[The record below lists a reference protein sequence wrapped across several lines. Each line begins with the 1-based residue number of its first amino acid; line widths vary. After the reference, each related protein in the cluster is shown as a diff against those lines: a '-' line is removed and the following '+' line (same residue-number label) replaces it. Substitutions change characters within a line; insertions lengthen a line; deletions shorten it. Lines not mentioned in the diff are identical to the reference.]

1 MNEFMLIIRNE
12 NDNFAKLSPDLQQQ
26 FLSKCQVY
34 INNLKK
40 ENKLIEAHPLVREG
54 TIISLT
60 NGQWNNK
67 PFNESKEVLV
77 GYYHILA
84 NDLDDAIAISKQN
97 PEFEYSKSA
106 RIEVRPIKVKEES
119 TGFVYPAKN

>member
-1 MNEFMLIIRNE
+1 MKEFMLIIRNE
-12 NDNFAKLSPDLQQQ
+12 NDNFAKLSPDQQQQ

-40 ENKLIEAHPLVREG
+40 ENKLIEAQPLVREG
-54 TIISLT
+54 TIISRT
-60 NGQWNNK
+60 NDRWNDK
-67 PFNESKEVLV
+67 SFNESNEVLV

-97 PEFEYSKSA
+97 PEFEYGKSA

-119 TGFVYPAKN
+119 TGYVYPTKN